1 MESIIVDANKVFAAF
16 IAEGIVHELL
26 FSGKFKPVGPEKLL
40 EGVEKHKDEI
50 AEKAEKKLEE
60 IELAIKLLEP
70 EFKIFSRPEYT
81 TAKLPEGLKLA
92 PHPKDVE
99 YFALALRFDFP
110 IWSNE
115 KAFKKQSKVKVFS
128 TKDLISFLSETRP

>member
-16 IAEGIVHELL
+16 IVEGVAHDLL

-40 EGVEKHKDEI
+40 EEVEK
-50 AEKAEKKLEE
+50 
-60 IELAIKLLEP
+60 
-70 EFKIFSRPEYT
+70 
-81 TAKLPEGLKLA
+81 
-92 PHPKDVE
+92 
-99 YFALALRFDFP
+99 YFALALRFDFS

-128 TKDLISFLSETRP
+128 TSDLISFLSGI

>member
-40 EGVEKHKDEI
+40 EEVEKHKDEI

-70 EFKIFSRPEYT
+70 EFKIFPRPEY

-92 PHPKDVE
+92 PHPKE

-128 TKDLISFLSETRP
+128 TKDLIAFLSKTRP